1 MLASFQSMLHRSRR
15 VGQAHRGLPL
25 AVVCLVL
32 VAFGPLPTAAA
43 SRSEDL
49 AKARELALAER
60 HAEAAQAY
68 ERAAR
73 RGFGRTD
80 ARLMLL
86 AAREFLAAGQLE
98 DSERALDAAG
108 DRLNEDDQVLA
119 ARTRAEL
126 ELARNRPRAAIQA
139 LAALP
144 DPLPA
149 PLAVELLDLRA
160 RAEFAD
166 GQVLAGVR
174 SFEQRR
180 PLLSSADERAAN
192 DRRLLEALAARSA
205 DAALPVPPEASE
217 QERGWLELGRVQALA
232 TSDPDASA
240 ALARD
245 WRTRYPNHPGLVLL
259 PTTEEAPAAAAM
271 IAARSSTRI
280 ALLLPLSGRN
290 QAVGEVVRDGFMAAA
305 LADPAE
311 SRPGIVVIDT
321 AAQGVEAA
329 YSKALADGAGFVV
342 GPLLRE
348 DLAKLAAGN
357 RLAAPTLGLN
367 SITGDAPSFLYQFAL
382 DPEQE
387 ARAAAQR
394 IGLDG
399 RTSGVA
405 LFPRNAWGQ
414 RVHDAFVSEAAG
426 AGLTL
431 RATQFYDPATQDFSG
446 PLRLALGRYA
456 GAGDRDKTTGKP
468 RSRDAAEEAQSGP
481 QFAFVAAQSAKVAR
495 ALVPQLRFQ
504 MVYTMPVYAT
514 SDAWDPSVRAA
525 ADLEG
530 LTYPEMPWILFSGQG
545 APELWT
551 GLHTEGSGAARSR
564 LRLYAF
570 GFDAFRLMR
579 EFRNGA
585 VAIGLVGLTGE
596 LQLGMDGRVQRTA
609 DWARIER
616 GLPQPAPS
624 GPPAPSPRGP

>member
-1 MLASFQSMLHRSRR
+1 MLHGPRQA
-15 VGQAHRGLPL
+15 GQARRGLPVAL
-25 AVVCLVL
+25 LCLVL
-32 VAFGPLPTAAA
+32 VALGPPPAAAA
-43 SRSEDL
+43 SRSEEL
-49 AKARELALAER
+49 ARARELALAER
-60 HAEAAQAY
+60 HAESAQAY

-73 RGFGRTD
+73 RAFGRTD
-80 ARLMLL
+80 ARLLLL

-98 DSERALDAAG
+98 DSERVLNAAG
-108 DRLNEDDQVLA
+108 DRLNEDDRVLA

-126 ELARNRPRAAIQA
+126 ELARNRPRAA
-139 LAALP
+139 LAALATLP
-144 DPLPA
+144 EPLPA

-166 GQVLAGVR
+166 DQVLAGLR
-174 SFEQRR
+174 SLEQRGQ
-180 PLLSSADERAAN
+180 LMSSADQRAAN
-192 DRRLLEALAARSA
+192 DQRLLEALAERST
-205 DAALPVPPEASE
+205 DTALPVPAEATE
-217 QERGWLELGRVQALA
+217 RERGWLELGRVQALA
-232 TSDPDASA
+232 SSDPDASA
-240 ALARD
+240 TLARD
-245 WRTRYPNHPGLVLL
+245 WRTRHPGHPGLALL
-259 PTTEEAPAAAAM
+259 PASDAPAAAPT
-271 IAARSSTRI
+271 IAFGATTRV

-290 QAVGEVVRDGFMAAA
+290 HAVGEVVRDGFIAAA

-311 SRPGIVVIDT
+311 SRPVIFVVDT
-321 AAQGVEAA
+321 AEQGVEAA
-329 YSKALADGAGFVV
+329 YARALAEGAGFVV

-357 RLAAPTLGLN
+357 RLAAPTLALN
-367 SITGDAPSFLYQFAL
+367 SITGAAPSFLYQFAL

-387 ARAAAQR
+387 ARAAARR
-394 IGLDG
+394 IVLDG

-414 RVHDAFVSEAAG
+414 RVHDAFVAEAANS
-426 AGLTL
+426 GLTL
-431 RATQFYDPATQDFSG
+431 SATQYFDPAAQDFSG

-468 RSRDAAEEAQSGP
+468 RPRDAAEEARSGP
-481 QFAFVAAQSAKVAR
+481 QFAFVAAPSAKVAR

-504 MVYTMPVYAT
+504 MVYGMPVYAT

-525 ADLEG
+525 TDLEG

-551 GLHTEGSGAARSR
+551 GLHAAGSGAARSR

-579 EFRNGA
+579 EFRDGA

-596 LQLGMDGRVQRTA
+596 LQLGTDGRVQRTA

-624 GPPAPSPRGP
+624 APPAPPPRGL